1 MTVTEVARASR
12 SASKECEPFGMEV
25 VPMLI
30 NHTLNSSKFNSGKS
44 PGFLQPNRSNP
55 EFGEGGF
62 AFDVN
67 VRRLGF
73 ITGIKEKA
81 IWPDDG
87 DRGHGRLLFLAG
99 LGFFAGF

>member
-1 MTVTEVARASR
+1 
-12 SASKECEPFGMEV
+12 
-25 VPMLI
+25 
-30 NHTLNSSKFNSGKS
+30 
-44 PGFLQPNRSNP
+44 
-55 EFGEGGF
+55 
-62 AFDVN
+62 VN